1 MKRNK
6 MKVYL
11 VKQTQPAAYYDDKT
25 IYACTTKEKAREYC
39 RKLNKRYG
47 YGAQFN
53 ESWDFVLG
61 SDSEYCHYYDWE
73 CMNVDESLI
82 IL

>member
-1 MKRNK
+1 

-11 VKQTQPAAYYDDKT
+11 VKQTQPVDCYYDKT
-25 IYACTTKEKAREYC
+25 IYVCTTKEKAQEYC

-47 YGAQFN
+47 YAARFDEN
-53 ESWDFVLG
+53 WDCMCG

-73 CMNVDESLI
+73 CMDVDENLV